1 MNLVTPALYR
11 AVTTAAAP
19 AVLLALHLRRRRGK
33 EDPARG
39 GERRGIPGL
48 ARPPGPLLWLHAA
61 SVGESVSALAL
72 IERLRAA
79 RPAVSILVTTGT
91 TTSAELMARRLPS
104 GAFHQY
110 APVDRAT
117 WVARFLDHWR
127 PGLALWIESELWP
140 NLIGATR
147 ARNIPMALLNGRM
160 SERSFAGWRR
170 LPGLIGPVLSA
181 FDLCL
186 AQSPG
191 DAARLQAL
199 GAAAVGQVGNLK
211 FAAKPLPVDG
221 AARDRLA
228 AAIGARPRW
237 LAANT
242 HEGEEAI
249 ALDAHAAQSAAGLL
263 TIIAPRHP
271 KRGDAIE
278 ALVRA
283 RGMTLARRA
292 RGELPDAAT
301 QVYLAD
307 TLGEMGLLYAV
318 AGQAFIGGSLT
329 PMGGHN
335 PLEAAHFDC
344 AILLGPDRRNNADAA
359 TGLLEAE
366 AAIEVGNAAGLTSA
380 LARLLADPDLRDRMA
395 AQAKRMVARHEG
407 VLDAVLDALAP
418 HLDRIDR
425 APA

>member
-1 MNLVTPALYR
+1 MNLLTSAFYR
-11 AVTTAAAP
+11 AVTTLAAP

-33 EDPARG
+33 EDPARS
-39 GERRGIPGL
+39 GERRGIPGRP
-48 ARPPGPLLWLHAA
+48 RPPGPLLWLHAA

-79 RPAVSILVTTGT
+79 RPGLSILVTTGT
-91 TTSAELMARRLPS
+91 TTSAELMARRLPD

-110 APVDRAT
+110 VPVDRAA

-127 PGLALWIESELWP
+127 PDLALWIESELWP
-140 NLIGATR
+140 NLIGATH
-147 ARNIPMALLNGRM
+147 ARGIPMALLNARM

-170 LPGLIGPVLSA
+170 LPGLIGPVLAA

-191 DAARLQAL
+191 DAARLEAL
-199 GAAAVGQVGNLK
+199 GAARVGQVGNLK
-211 FAAKPLPVDG
+211 FAARPLPVDA
-221 AARDRLA
+221 AARDRLS
-228 AAIGARPRW
+228 AAIGSRPRW

-242 HEGEEAI
+242 HDGEDAVV
-249 ALDAHAAQSAAGLL
+249 LDAHSAQARPDLL

-278 ALVRA
+278 TLVRA
-283 RGMTLARRA
+283 RGLTLARRS
-292 RGELPDAAT
+292 RGELPDETT

-318 AGQAFIGGSLT
+318 ARHAFIGGSFV

-359 TGLLEAE
+359 AGLLEAG
-366 AAIEVGNAAGLTSA
+366 AAIEAADAAGLGAA
-380 LARLLADPDLRDRMA
+380 LAGLLADPALRDRLA
-395 AQAKRMVARHEG
+395 AQAAAMVARHEG
-407 VLDAVLDALAP
+407 VLDAVLDRLAP
-418 HLDRIDR
+418 FLDRI
-425 APA
+425 AHAAA

>member
-1 MNLVTPALYR
+1 VNLLTPAVYR

-33 EDPARG
+33 EDRLRS

-48 ARPPGPLLWLHAA
+48 ARPPGPLIWLHAA
-61 SVGESVSALAL
+61 SVGEAVSALVL
-72 IERLRAA
+72 IERLRAT
-79 RPAVSILVTTGT
+79 RPGVAILVTTGT
-91 TTSAELMARRLPS
+91 ITSAELMTRRLPA

-110 APVDRAT
+110 VPVDRAS
-117 WVARFLDHWR
+117 WVSRFLDHWR

-140 NLIGATR
+140 NLIGATE
-147 ARNIPMALLNGRM
+147 ARGIPMALLNGRM

-170 LPGLIGPVLSA
+170 LPGLIGPVLAA

-191 DAARLQAL
+191 DATRLEAL
-199 GAAAVGQVGNLK
+199 GAARVGQVGNLK
-211 FAAKPLPVDG
+211 FAARPLPIDA
-221 AARDRLA
+221 AARDLLA

-242 HEGEEAI
+242 HEGEETI
-249 ALDAHAAQSAAGLL
+249 ALDAHAAQSMPGLL

-283 RGMTLARRA
+283 RGLSLARRA
-292 RGELPDAAT
+292 RGELPDRAT

-307 TLGEMGLLYAV
+307 TLGEMGLLYSV
-318 AGQAFIGGSLT
+318 AGQAFIGGSFA

-344 AILLGPDRRNNADAA
+344 ALLLGPDRRNNADAA

-366 AAIEVGNAAGLTSA
+366 AAIEAGDAAGLASA
-380 LARLLADPDLRDRMA
+380 LARLLADPGLRDRMA
-395 AQAKRMVARHEG
+395 TQAKTMVARHEG
-407 VLDAVLDALAP
+407 VLDAVLDRLAP
-418 HLDRIDR
+418 YLDRLGH